1 METDEDLNTWIVLFQ
16 VEAASEQV
24 SSVTDVVQSSSL
36 CDEEVGGW
44 RLLEA
49 PG

>member
-16 VEAASEQV
+16 VQAASEQV
-24 SSVTDVVQSSSL
+24 SSVTDVVQSS
-36 CDEEVGGW
+36 CDEKVGGW